1 MLLANDSGNCMA
13 GVPMAA
19 SDCRHRNDWRPKCQ
33 TLPLTLVAAAIGASL
48 NCRVLAS
55 PNILILIGTLWFL
68 SRW

>member
-13 GVPMAA
+13 GVPKTA
-19 SDCRHRNDWRPKCQ
+19 SDCRHHNDWRAKCQ

-48 NCRVLAS
+48 NCRALAS
-55 PNILILIGTLWFL
+55 PNIMILIGTLWFL